1 METYKVLFKGRDYR
15 VYGISLVENP
25 AMESMFIALKED
37 TKLELKAI
45 DTEKRILLGAVL
57 IPNKPIYRNQNGK
70 EFNIVFPAETIL
82 LASQNFL
89 KENYQTVAH

>member
-1 METYKVLFKGRDYR
+1 METYKVLFKRGDYR

-37 TKLELKAI
+37 TKLELAT
-45 DTEKRILLGAVL
+45 DTEKRILLGA

-70 EFNIVFPAETIL
+70 N
-82 LASQNFL
+82 
-89 KENYQTVAH
+89 

>member
-1 METYKVLFKGRDYR
+1 
-15 VYGISLVENP
+15 
-25 AMESMFIALKED
+25 MESMFIALKED

-70 EFNIVFPAETIL
+70 NLISYFL
-82 LASQNFL
+82 LKLYF
-89 KENYQTVAH
+89 